1 MIRLEHVTH
10 RYANGTQA
18 LNDISLGLNGASF
31 TVLIGPSGAGKSTL
45 MRVLNALVKP
55 TQGRVWLGSVEVTRA
70 PGAAVRRERRKI
82 GMVFQ
87 QFNLIKRVTA
97 LENVLL
103 GRLGYNPVWRTTLHA
118 YTKTD
123 KELAMRLLDRVGMAD
138 QAWQRADTLSGGQQQ
153 RVGIARALAQ
163 EPELILA
170 DEPISALDPKS
181 SEQIMDL
188 LRTIQR
194 EDGISVIANLHHL
207 DAVREY
213 AERVIALRAGEVV
226 FDGRP
231 EQLTPDIA
239 RGLYYGEEEQAER
252 THDAGISS
260 TTGSPSNPA
269 IPVPYPISPE
279 PTTARFDLAAHS
291 GALLS
296 QPIGMTAQQSKKEWE
311 Q

>member
-10 RYANGTQA
+10 TYANGTRA
-18 LNDISLGLNGASF
+18 LCDISLGLSGASF

-45 MRVLNALVKP
+45 MRVLNGLVKP
-55 TQGRVWLGSVEVTRA
+55 TQGRVWLGDVEVSRA
-70 PGAAVRRERRKI
+70 PGAAVRHERRKI

-87 QFNLIKRVTA
+87 QFNLVKRVTA

-103 GRLGYNPVWRTTLHA
+103 GRMGYNPVWRTTLRA
-118 YTKTD
+118 YTKPD
-123 KELAMRLLDRVGMAD
+123 RELAMRLLERVGMAD

-181 SEQIMDL
+181 SEQVMEL
-188 LRTIQR
+188 LQTIQR
-194 EDGISVIANLHHL
+194 EDGIAVIANLHHL

-213 AERVIALRAGEVV
+213 AERVIALRAGAVV

-231 EQLTPDIA
+231 EQLTPEIA
-239 RGLYYGEEEQAER
+239 RGLYYGEEEQAQR
-252 THDAGISS
+252 THDAGTSS
-260 TTGSPSNPA
+260 SPV
-269 IPVPYPISPE
+269 IPVGYPISPE
-279 PTTARFDLAAHS
+279 PSAARFDMAANS

-296 QPIGMTAQQSKKEWE
+296 QPIGVTVQRSKKEWE